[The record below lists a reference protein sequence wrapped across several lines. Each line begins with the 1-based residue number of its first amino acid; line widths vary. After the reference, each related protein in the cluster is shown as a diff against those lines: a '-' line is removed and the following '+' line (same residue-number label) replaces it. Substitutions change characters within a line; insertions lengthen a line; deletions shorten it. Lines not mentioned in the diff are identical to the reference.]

1 MTMIFNIFVFYSL
14 FNQIN
19 CRIIYDSFNILK
31 RIHKRYLFLLITL
44 IEIIIQI
51 LIISFNN
58 TVFHAAFMGLTFRQW
73 MICLGFSAITFF
85 VSIFAK
91 IVTLD
96 KAIDKCL
103 KYEEELEIEE
113 YVEESEINKKKN
125 KTKRDDSSTSERSI
139 KVDETN
145 NFDENKKKDEV
156 DKFRMSDF
164 SMSTE
169 QKTINESKI
178 WKEIDFK

>member
-1 MTMIFNIFVFYSL
+1 M
-14 FNQIN
+14 
-19 CRIIYDSFNILK
+19 
-31 RIHKRYLFLLITL
+31 ITL
-44 IEIIIQI
+44 LEIIIQI
-51 LIISFNN
+51 LIISFGN
-58 TVFHAAFMGLTFRQW
+58 TVFHAAFMGLTFQQW
-73 MICLGFSAITFF
+73 MICIGFSAITFF

-103 KYEEELEIEE
+103 KYEEELEDEE
-113 YVEESEINKKKN
+113 FVEENEINIKKN
-125 KTKRDDSSTSERSI
+125 KTNRELYDSISSGRSI

-164 SMSTE
+164 SISTE
-169 QKTINESKI
+169 KRSVNKNQI
-178 WKEIDFK
+178 